1 MKKFTIFVLTLF
13 IAVLSSSC
21 SKRWCNAKYPV
32 IAQTDSVYIETVKKI
47 PVLIPGDTV
56 KIDVPINC
64 PDQELINV
72 ETAKLKQV
80 IQILN
85 GKLQSNTLI
94 KPDTVIVTVTNTE
107 TVIKEVKVPEPVKFI
122 PKIYKQALSICI
134 VIFSLAF
141 LFIGWKAYRFFKK

>member
-1 MKKFTIFVLTLF
+1 MQLRRGSIILFLALFVASAGCITQKRCAERF
-13 IAVLSSSC
+13 PPVSSL
-21 SKRWCNAKYPV
+21 
-32 IAQTDSVYIETVKKI
+32 DSIYIETVKEI

-56 KIDVPINC
+56 KIDVPVNC
-64 PDQELINV
+64 PDQELVNI

-107 TVIKEVKVPEPVKFI
+107 TVIKEVPHPIEVIPERFKTYRNIVFFI
-122 PKIYKQALSICI
+122 
-134 VIFSLAF
+134 FGLAF
-141 LFIGWKAYRFFKK
+141 LFMGWKAYRFFKK